1 MDAATRQILTP
12 ALVRFPPPG
21 ASTAYATHSSP
32 PSSAVIINA
41 LKAEAYDTVHGR
53 VDYARLRASPTYAE
67 YCRCARRL
75 QSFDPVT
82 LGSREER
89 LAFWIN
95 LYNALIVDAVIQFEV
110 KRSVNEAPGF
120 FWRAAYNI
128 GGQRYCAFDIEYGI
142 LRANA
147 PHPAIPG
154 AHFGASDPRRHSLQR
169 LDPRIHFAL
178 VCAARSCPPIAVY
191 DATRIDDQLEIA
203 ARTFINNG
211 GAEIDR
217 ASGEVRRCGRAQN
230 PQQRLEL
237 LAAVV
242 AHVQMFLDERHEPG
256 GVLAAQNGLGKL
268 VEQTVN
274 IVASVFHL
282 VRHLDLPGHFEN
294 GLGRKRH
301 RPSAVAG
308 PYPTFNRLKPMKH
321 TRRRFPSYRRA
332 WDCISY
338 PRSKA
343 ASRSPAVSPSRASRR
358 FNRRRASCNSL

>member
-1 MDAATRQILTP
+1 MISEPVAADLR
-12 ALVRFPPPG
+12 R
-21 ASTAYATHSSP
+21 
-32 PSSAVIINA
+32 IINA

-154 AHFGASDPRRHSLQR
+154 AHFGASDPRRRHSLQR

-217 ASGEVRRCGRAQN
+217 ASGEVRLSQLFQWYAQDFGAR
-230 PQQRLEL
+230 PFGFGDKRPLLEFI
-237 LAAVV
+237 AAY
-242 AHVQMFLDERHEPG
+242 LPDERDREY
-256 GVLAAQNGLGKL
+256 VLQGKL
-268 VEQTVN
+268 TVR
-274 IVASVFHL
+274 FQ
-282 VRHLDLPGHFEN
+282 
-294 GLGRKRH
+294 
-301 RPSAVAG
+301 
-308 PYPTFNRLKPMKH
+308 PYD
-321 TRRRFPSYRRA
+321 
-332 WDCISY
+332 W
-338 PRSKA
+338 
-343 ASRSPAVSPSRASRR
+343 
-358 FNRRRASCNSL
+358 SLND